1 MHDKKSFWCCFFLH
15 FASELGI
22 SYFSLLT
29 GCMKTE
35 QNRTWRLSSQTWCA
49 LFLYKMYIEAEHCV
63 QNNINTSST
72 KLVFNFFMFFY
83 KTQVISRKVGENV
96 FSIWLLMIDVGIGC
110 KYLYKLIVH
119 VWLNQ
124 KLISPPRK
132 HNYCIN
138 VEEWGDRKSTSVNSH
153 HRESLYLTWEFYG
166 NTTIMLSNE
175 PLQGQLNS
183 LHTPGIV
190 YRQLCLYMEEF
201 RGAHTCVQLHKLN
214 LHTCIIHLLILA
226 VSTPRCCSE
235 CERTCALIQC
245 TYIWALRTSCLLR
258 CCK

>member
-1 MHDKKSFWCCFFLH
+1 MAQIYSTVNWWFHQVIHEFSLKIKGISTPSLNLCARDSHKTRRVVKYLCFCCVLQTKEVLLHDKKSFWCCFFLH

-190 YRQLCLYMEEF
+190 YRQLCLYM
-201 RGAHTCVQLHKLN
+201 
-214 LHTCIIHLLILA
+214 
-226 VSTPRCCSE
+226 
-235 CERTCALIQC
+235 
-245 TYIWALRTSCLLR
+245 
-258 CCK
+258 